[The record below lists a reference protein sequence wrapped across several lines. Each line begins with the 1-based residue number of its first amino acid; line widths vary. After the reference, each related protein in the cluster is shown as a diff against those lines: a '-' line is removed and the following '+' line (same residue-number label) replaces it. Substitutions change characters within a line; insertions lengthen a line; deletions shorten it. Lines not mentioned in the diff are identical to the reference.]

1 MAVYEEYHASPR
13 GTPARV
19 SDVMPWRAMI
29 APGVLLQKYRHGLQR
44 SYAVRGP
51 DVMGE
56 SPEVQG
62 ALMLRANEAFKRL
75 GGRWMLQ
82 SEAQRQRVTTLP
94 QVAWHDPVL
103 QLLDDEHRAQLL
115 QEPGSRETLYYAT
128 LTWWPPPTS
137 TRQATRLIVSG
148 QRPDLEQQA
157 AESLD
162 EAQRVSLLEFVQQ
175 ADAFMDLLKGMLAV
189 CRPLSVEETL
199 TYLHNC
205 VSDRWYRLGPMA
217 FYQDLDSQLCD
228 TPFAGG
234 WYPQLGDWH
243 IRTCSILGYPA
254 HSSVGIVRHLDAA
267 NLDYRWCT
275 RWVGLDKQL
284 QASLLRKTQGA
295 WIGQEKSLA
304 GRLAENWSGQAQRVV
319 NTDATNKAEE
329 VDAARQEVGADIVA
343 YGEFT
348 STVTVWDP
356 DPQEAEAKLRH
367 VMQTLAGQGFTATA
381 ERQHATAA
389 WLSSQPG
396 NRLDNVHRSHHH
408 SLFLAHV
415 SPGVTAAWPGPTHDA
430 HFQAG
435 PWFYVHTEHN
445 TLFRVLNHV
454 RDVGHFLVLGSTG
467 SGKST
472 FGNFL
477 RASWMQYP
485 NAQAKVFDLDG
496 HARLLTYLLGGTWHD
511 LGSSTL
517 RFQPLRDVDDPERF
531 GTILSWLV
539 DLCADAGQSDAL
551 LTQQYL
557 SGGLRKL
564 ALRPLAA
571 RTVSGLLRVFS
582 EPPPGQHSAFGQKR
596 VKVDGSGVAH
606 LDTTL
611 SELDRVQ
618 QQVRWVLQ
626 RYAEGGDY
634 GGIFDGTEDTLGT
647 YPVQTFELRRLL
659 AQPSLVGPVLSY
671 VFPEIE
677 RQMRTTHP
685 MLLLLD
691 DAAVAWLTPQQGDS
705 DTLDMRKKLENRC
718 RDWLMT
724 TRKKNVSLG
733 FATHSLS
740 QVFSSALGPL
750 LEEGC
755 PSRFFLP
762 MTAALEPN
770 IAEIFLR
777 LGLTENALRTIA
789 TSRPQRDVYYVCK
802 ELGQRSFSLPLGPL
816 ALACLARNR
825 VEDHELMDRIMVEEG
840 RAAFP
845 AAWLRAHGF
854 TKEANYVETRQADP
868 GRGRGPVPAESGAAW
883 DALAGALAD

>member
-1 MAVYEEYHASPR
+1 
-13 GTPARV
+13 
-19 SDVMPWRAMI
+19 MI

-51 DVMGE
+51 DVMGD

-94 QVAWHDPVL
+94 QVAWDDPVL
-103 QLLDDEHRAQLL
+103 HLLDAEHRAQLL

-137 TRQATRLIVSG
+137 TRRAARLIVSG

-157 AESLD
+157 AAGTDGLGD
-162 EAQRVSLLEFVQQ
+162 DQRVSLIDFVQQ

-189 CRPLSVEETL
+189 CRPLTVEETL

-205 VSDRWYRLGPMA
+205 VSDRWYPLGPMA
-217 FYQDLDSQLCD
+217 FYTDLDSQLCD

-243 IRTCSILGYPA
+243 VRTCSILGYPA

-284 QASLLRKTQGA
+284 QANLLRKTQGA
-295 WIGQEKSLA
+295 WMGQEKSLA
-304 GRLAENWSGQAQRVV
+304 GRLAENWSGQAQRIV

-415 SPGVTAAWPGPTHDA
+415 SPGVTAAWPGPDHDA

-445 TLFRVLNHV
+445 TLFRVINHV
-454 RDVGHFLVLGSTG
+454 RDLGHFLILGATR

-472 FGNFL
+472 LANFL
-477 RASWMQYP
+477 RASWMQYAG
-485 NAQAKVFDLDG
+485 AQAKVFDLDG
-496 HARLLTYLLGGTWHD
+496 HARLLTYLLGGAWHE

-517 RFQPLRDVDDPERF
+517 RFQPLRYVDDPVRRGIALQWLLDLLAEF
-531 GTILSWLV
+531 GIPLS
-539 DLCADAGQSDAL
+539 AGTHGFLSAN
-551 LTQQYL
+551 LT
-557 SGGLRKL
+557 K
-564 ALRPLAA
+564 LAA
-571 RTVSGLLRVFS
+571 RPLHER
-582 EPPPGQHSAFGQKR
+582 
-596 VKVDGSGVAH
+596 
-606 LDTTL
+606 TL
-611 SELDRVQ
+611 SQLLVCMADHTRHVEMSANSGRIDAQGISHPDMDLKALA
-618 QQVRWVLQ
+618 VLQ
-626 RYAEGGDY
+626 LSIRQTLHQFATGGEY
-634 GGIFDGTEDTLGT
+634 GGLFDGTEDVLGT
-647 YPVQTFELRRLL
+647 HPVQTFELRSLL
-659 AQPSLVGPVLSY
+659 QRPRLVGPVLGY
-671 VFPEIE
+671 VFPEVE
-677 RQMRTTHP
+677 RQMRTDRP
-685 MLLLLD
+685 MFLLLD
-691 DAAVAWLTPQQGDS
+691 DAAVTWLTPRQDLAAPGDIR
-705 DTLDMRKKLENRC
+705 TKLEQKC

-724 TRKKNVSLG
+724 SAKKNVSLG
-733 FATHSLS
+733 FSTHSLS

-789 TSRPQRDVYYVCK
+789 TSRPQRDVYYACK
-802 ELGQRSFSLPLGPL
+802 EMGQRTFRLPLGPL
-816 ALACLARNR
+816 GVSCLASNR
-825 VEDHELMDRIMVEEG
+825 AEDHALMDTLMAQEG
-840 RAAFP
+840 REGFAAAF
-845 AAWLRAHGF
+845 LRHHGF
-854 TKEANYVETRQADP
+854 TKEADYVEASQADY
-868 GRGRGPVPAESGAAW
+868 GRSGSPVPEESGQPG
-883 DALAGALAD
+883 DALAGAAVD